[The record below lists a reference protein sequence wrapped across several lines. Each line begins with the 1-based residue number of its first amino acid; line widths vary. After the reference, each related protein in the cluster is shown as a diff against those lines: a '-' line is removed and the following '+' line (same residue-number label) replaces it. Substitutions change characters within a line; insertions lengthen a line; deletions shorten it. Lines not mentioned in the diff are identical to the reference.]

1 MKYKRV
7 LVWVLPSI
15 VIALMAYLLGYSNFL
30 EVKAIDRNLSVD
42 YSTDYSTDFKDLDGV
57 INKPEFHLNLGA
69 KLARVNVR
77 GAEKALAE
85 IPWVA
90 KASVSRNW
98 ISGKVSITIEPRVP
112 IATVINQA
120 SGTAAYI
127 DKTGV
132 VYRDPNFKGSLPSI
146 SISNSK
152 NLERVAGFVAQLP
165 SELIDEM
172 KNLTLSA
179 SGDLEM
185 QISNGNQSIS
195 VNWGD
200 GSKFEAKWLI
210 LQKLILL
217 PENKSLSEVDLSDPK
232 NPLVRN

>member
-7 LVWVLPSI
+7 LALVFPLI
-15 VIALMAYLLGYSNFL
+15 FIALLAYLLGYSNFL
-30 EVKAIDRNLSVD
+30 EVKAIDRNLTTG
-42 YSTDYSTDFKDLDGV
+42 YSEDYSTDFKDLDSV
-57 INKPEFHLNLGA
+57 INKAEFHLNLGA

-98 ISGKVSITIEPRVP
+98 ISGKVSINIEPRVP
-112 IATVINQA
+112 IAKVMNQS

-146 SISNSK
+146 AISNSK
-152 NLERVAGFVAQLP
+152 YLKRLASFVAQLP
-165 SELIDEM
+165 SELIDNLE
-172 KNLTLSA
+172 NLTLMA
-179 SGDLEM
+179 SGDLET
-185 QISNGNQSIS
+185 QISNGNQSFS

-232 NPLVRN
+232 NPTVRN

>member
-1 MKYKRV
+1 M
-7 LVWVLPSI
+7 WVLPSI
-15 VIALMAYLLGYSNFL
+15 FIASLAYVLGYSNFL
-30 EVKAIDRNLSVD
+30 EVKAIDRKLTTG
-42 YSTDYSTDFKDLDGV
+42 YSEDYSTDFKDLDRV
-57 INKPEFHLNLGA
+57 INKAEFHMNLGA

-77 GAEKALAE
+77 GAERALAE

-98 ISGKVSITIEPRVP
+98 ISGKVSIDIEPRIP
-112 IATVINQA
+112 IATLVNQT
-120 SGTAAYI
+120 SGTATYI

-132 VYRDPNFKGSLPSI
+132 VYRDPNFKGSIPSI

-152 NLERVAGFVAQLP
+152 YLKRLASFVTQLP
-165 SELIDEM
+165 SELIDKLE
-172 KNLTLSA
+172 NLTLMA

-232 NPLVRN
+232 NPTVRN

>member
-7 LVWVLPSI
+7 LAWVLPLI
-15 VIALMAYLLGYSNFL
+15 FIALLAYLLGYSNFL
-30 EVKAIDRNLSVD
+30 EVKTIDRNLSAD
-42 YSTDYSTDFKDLDGV
+42 YSADYSTDFKDLDRV
-57 INKPEFHLNLGA
+57 INKAEFHLNLGA

-77 GAEKALAE
+77 GAEKALEE

-90 KASVSRNW
+90 KASLSRNW
-98 ISGKVSITIEPRVP
+98 ISGKISINIEPRVP
-112 IATVINQA
+112 IATVMNQA
-120 SGTAAYI
+120 SGTTAYI

-132 VYRDPNFKGSLPSI
+132 IYRDPNFKGSLPSI

>member
-1 MKYKRV
+1 MLFR
-7 LVWVLPSI
+7 S
-15 VIALMAYLLGYSNFL
+15 
-30 EVKAIDRNLSVD
+30 
-42 YSTDYSTDFKDLDGV
+42 
-57 INKPEFHLNLGA
+57 
-69 KLARVNVR
+69 
-77 GAEKALAE
+77 
-85 IPWVA
+85 WVA
-90 KASVSRNW
+90 KASLSRNW
-98 ISGKVSITIEPRVP
+98 FSGKISINIEPRVP
-112 IATVINQA
+112 IATVMNQA
-120 SGTAAYI
+120 SGTTAYI

-132 VYRDPNFKGSLPSI
+132 IYRDPNFKGSLPSI

-152 NLERVAGFVAQLP
+152 NLERVAVFVAQLP

-172 KNLTLSA
+172 EKLTFLA

-185 QISNGNQSIS
+185 QISNGDQSVS